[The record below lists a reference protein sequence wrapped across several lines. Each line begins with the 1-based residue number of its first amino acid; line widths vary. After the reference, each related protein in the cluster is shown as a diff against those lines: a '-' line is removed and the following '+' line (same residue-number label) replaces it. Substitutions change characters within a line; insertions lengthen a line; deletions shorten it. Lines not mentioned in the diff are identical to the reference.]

1 MRKVFFLATILS
13 FAFIVKSQEKES
25 KFVLGTNCMYR
36 YYNYF
41 TNRTAYV
48 YPRLSLEYRLTK
60 VSSFEIMA
68 EYIDHTTYGRRNLSF
83 PLSAG
88 YKLNLVP
95 IFTNNKIWT
104 DRLRVY
110 TALRYTFLPA
120 AADPDHPFR
129 KFYIFHE
136 IRFAPG
142 AEYYFQKHLGANIEM
157 VFGDN
162 LKTTLGLGI
171 RYRF

>member
-1 MRKVFFLATILS
+1 M
-13 FAFIVKSQEKES
+13 
-25 KFVLGTNCMYR
+25 
-36 YYNYF
+36 
-41 TNRTAYV
+41 
-48 YPRLSLEYRLTK
+48 
-60 VSSFEIMA
+60 SSFEFMA
-68 EYIDHTTYGRRNLSF
+68 EYIDHTKYSRRNLSF
-83 PLSAG
+83 PLSTG